1 MGKYVVDCA
10 ILPVME
16 IVFLCCCFCYLK
28 LPIATY
34 YNFRLDSVY
43 YYKYSVNYYSCQ
55 VIFHL
60 KGLKCYLSH
69 SRMCMLSLVCS
80 V

>member
-34 YNFRLDSVY
+34 YNFSLDSVY
-43 YYKYSVNYYSCQ
+43 YYKYSVILPSITLAKSYF
-55 VIFHL
+55 I
-60 KGLKCYLSH
+60 
-69 SRMCMLSLVCS
+69 
-80 V
+80 